1 MQRHRLL
8 LKVFYCLVLI
18 PVIIWSCFPIYWAIN
33 TSLQT
38 EGDMLNTHFW
48 PSVITMK
55 NYYSIIYESGFLTY
69 VGNSLAVA
77 GITVFLAN
85 IFGAPAAFALARC
98 FFPGMRVLQTL
109 ILIVSFLPP
118 VVLLGGLVGVVR
130 FFGLY
135 DKLSG
140 LVLSYMLIVLP
151 FTVWSLRSYFLQI
164 PREIEESAMVD
175 GVGTWRMCIKIFMPL
190 SLPAFVTTSLIAFV
204 AAWNEFLLALTMV
217 LTDKNRIATVAIT
230 LLSGTTEF
238 EVPWG
243 PIMAATTIVTV
254 PLVALVLLF
263 QKKIVSGITAGAV
276 KG

>member
-1 MQRHRLL
+1 MN
-8 LKVFYCLVLI
+8 KVFIKVLYVVTI
-18 PVIIWSCFPIYWAIN
+18 GFVVIWSCFPIYWAIN

-38 EGDMLNTHFW
+38 QGDMLNVHFW
-48 PSVITMK
+48 PPLITFK
-55 NYYSIIYESGFLTY
+55 NYFDVVYESGFLKY

-77 GITVFLAN
+77 GITVLFAN
-85 IFGAPAAFALARC
+85 ILGAPAAFALARC

-118 VVLLGGLVGVVR
+118 VVLLGGLIGVVR

-135 DKLSG
+135 DRFGG
-140 LVLSYMLIVLP
+140 LVFSYMLIVLP
-151 FTVWSLRSYFLQI
+151 FTIWSLRAYFSQI

-175 GVGTWRMCIKIFMPL
+175 GVGLWRMCWKVFFPL

-217 LTDKNRIATVAIT
+217 LSDQNRTATVAIT
-230 LLSGTTEF
+230 LISGSAEF
-238 EVPWG
+238 ETPWG
-243 PIMAATTIVTV
+243 QIMAAATIVTV
-254 PLVALVLLF
+254 PLVILVLFF
-263 QKKIVSGITAGAV
+263 QKKIVSGITMGAV